1 MHGICDGAYSAP
13 ALLPDLFTSLPS
25 SCLHFSAISIQQV
38 VIAKLS
44 LPVSHF
50 NAAAMDGRQLSKDL
64 SQIDEY
70 GLPYEHGLKSPRPDT
85 PIGSVPIN
93 SACVDV
99 SHFRDPSNA
108 SVEQLH
114 SNSTSVGSVG
124 DLAPSLSDS
133 SFSINSLLNP
143 ATPTDIFLDSIGS
156 IDGSRSVNDLIV
168 SHQTDNFHGVND
180 DLVGFD
186 GGEADDMNDADSAF
200 DDNSSETYSLND
212 KVLRYTVENGR
223 RYHSSDQR
231 ARPYFLPNDDIEQD
245 RLDLFNEIFLRV
257 CEGRLHY
264 APLEQPH
271 KILDLGTGTGIWAND
286 MGDKYPSAQ
295 VTGIDISPIQPS
307 FVSPNTRFEVDD
319 IENEWT
325 FHSQFDYIHCRYL
338 AGSVRDWPRLM
349 QQVYKYTKPGGWVE
363 FQDFDMD
370 WISQSTDIS
379 GTWAVKWTQYIVEGV
394 RRFGTEPEPGPK
406 LDGWVRQAGFVNLNS
421 FTRQIPCGTWPKDT
435 HWKRVGALNLSQFSD
450 GLDSISLRV
459 FRRGLGWSE
468 EEVSCMLGYVRRDLH
483 NKAYQ
488 LKHNL

>member
-1 MHGICDGAYSAP
+1 MPS
-13 ALLPDLFTSLPS
+13 LLRNPIQQFVIANLSQPDLHS
-25 SCLHFSAISIQQV
+25 
-38 VIAKLS
+38 
-44 LPVSHF
+44 
-50 NAAAMDGRQLSKDL
+50 NAAAMDGHQRSNDLKQINRSDL
-64 SQIDEY
+64 SY
-70 GLPYEHGLKSPRPDT
+70 GPQEQSPSSHATIHG
-85 PIGSVPIN
+85 VPIN
-93 SACVDV
+93 SAYVDV
-99 SHFRDPSNA
+99 SRFHAPNND
-108 SVEQLH
+108 SVEQLQL
-114 SNSTSVGSVG
+114 NSTSTGSVG
-124 DLAPSLSDS
+124 ELASSLSDS

-143 ATPTDIFLDSIGS
+143 ATPTDTFLDSFGS
-156 IDGSRSVNDLIV
+156 IYGTHSVNDPIG
-168 SHQTDNFHGVND
+168 SHQTDDFHAAND
-180 DLVGFD
+180 DLVEED
-186 GGEADDMNDADSAF
+186 GDEADDMNDADSAF
-200 DDNSSETYSLND
+200 GENSSETYSLND

-257 CEGRLHY
+257 CEGKLHY

-406 LDGWVRQAGFVNLNS
+406 LEGWVRRAGFINLNS
-421 FTRQIPCGTWPKDT
+421 FARQIPCGAWPKDT

-459 FRRGLGWSE
+459 FRRGLGWPE